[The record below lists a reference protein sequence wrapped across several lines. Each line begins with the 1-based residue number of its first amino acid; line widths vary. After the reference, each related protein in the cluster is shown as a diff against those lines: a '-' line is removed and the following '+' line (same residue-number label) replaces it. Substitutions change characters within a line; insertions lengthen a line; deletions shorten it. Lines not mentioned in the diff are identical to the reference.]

1 MAGAA
6 GVVPHLTELAP
17 RRDELSD
24 TYDVTEQLGAIIDG
38 LLLRGGSPE
47 IVANS
52 PLPDAS

>member
-6 GVVPHLTELAP
+6 GVVPRLTELAP
-17 RRDELSD
+17 RRDELTD

-52 PLPDAS
+52 ALPDAS